1 MHIAYF
7 MPAADER
14 LRYISGEWGRY
25 LERVT
30 SVIQLS
36 VTSVIQH
43 SVTLT
48 VWYITDNSH

>member
-25 LERVT
+25 YERVT
-30 SVIQLS
+30 SVIQP
-36 VTSVIQH
+36 

-48 VWYITDNSH
+48 AWYITDNSH

>member
-1 MHIAYF
+1 

-14 LRYISGEWGRY
+14 VRYISGEWGRY
-25 LERVT
+25 YECVT
-30 SVIQLS
+30 SVIQPS

-48 VWYITDNSH
+48 AWHITDNSH